1 MRNFLICVCR
11 LFWLGLFFI
20 SGNAFALE
28 PVTAIDDGFALPS
41 KISMIEGSMFYPG
54 TESYIK
60 GGFAFCAW
68 RVPFGVEDLAV
79 TSVHAGMNS
88 GKIGISFSFNSSGFD
103 LYGEEQEKIGL
114 SFSPNKVA
122 SAGIRFTRNAMRIK
136 GYGQADAIS
145 ADMGVIL
152 HLVESVFFAASFEDL
167 ADAKLG
173 ESEEPLDGITRFAAS
188 WNASEYITLISSVS
202 KVRRFAPSFSGG
214 FIAEIMDAL
223 ILGVTGGNVPDRF
236 EFLGSVAVSEILFTY
251 RGSHHRELGMSHG
264 FSISW
269 GYRKKDKSK
278 L

>member
-1 MRNFLICVCR
+1 MRNFFICR
-11 LFWLGLFFI
+11 YSLFWLSIFFI

-41 KISMIEGSMFYPG
+41 KRSMIEGSMFYPG
-54 TESYIK
+54 TESYID

-88 GKIGISFSFNSSGFD
+88 GKVGISFSFNSSGFD

-114 SFSPNKVA
+114 SFSPYKAV

-136 GYGQADAIS
+136 GFGQADAIS
-145 ADMGVIL
+145 ADLGVVL
-152 HLVESVFFAASFEDL
+152 HLFESAFFAASFEDL
-167 ADAKLG
+167 AKAELG

-188 WNASEYITLISSVS
+188 WEASEYMTLISSVS

-214 FIAEIMDAL
+214 FTVEILDAL
-223 ILGVTGGNVPDRF
+223 TLGVTGGNIPDRF
-236 EFLGSVAVSEILFTY
+236 EFLGSAAVSGILFSY
-251 RGSHHRELGMSHG
+251 RGSHHRELGMTHG

-269 GYRKKDKSK
+269 GYKRINN
-278 L
+278 